1 MTDPASLQSL
11 HDQITDALAELRGAR
26 TIYDHN
32 PCHETA
38 HVVDLCE
45 WRLDV
50 LLARQWAAQQVT
62 A

>member
-1 MTDPASLQSL
+1 MADLTPL
-11 HDQITDALAELRGAR
+11 HEQIVDALAELRGAR

-32 PCHETA
+32 PSHETA

-50 LLARQWAAQQVT
+50 LLARQWAAQQV
-62 A
+62 ASV